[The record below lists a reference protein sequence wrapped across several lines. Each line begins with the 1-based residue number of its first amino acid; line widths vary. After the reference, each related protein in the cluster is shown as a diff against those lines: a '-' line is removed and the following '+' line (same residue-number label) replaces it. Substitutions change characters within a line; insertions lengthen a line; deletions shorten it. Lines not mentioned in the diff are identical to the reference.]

1 MAQERIL
8 SNLRQSARLTRSLT
22 PLSRLN
28 ADTSSFVSTVSSS
41 LSSVTGSRGGRDTL
55 TKIFNKNEE
64 GFGGLVWPDDLL
76 SAKYYMRF
84 DFAPYTRTDAF
95 RVKNLKYVR
104 NSVFLPMPENINDAT
119 VLNYNT
125 DDLGPLFGAK
135 LTETADFDSVGGMS
149 QLLGAGAAAGQ
160 KYLLQGVEQ
169 IFGAGANER
178 FGQEK
183 GFIVNPHASVIFQGI
198 QLKSHSFQ
206 WKMSPK
212 NERETNNIK
221 NIISHF
227 KEMALPRET
236 TTEGFMGYP
245 NLVAPHYLMDSTEN
259 PYLPIF
265 GPRGK
270 ETVCAITSIGVSYT
284 PDGGSAFLRNGS
296 PVAFLL
302 SIELRELEIRWNK
315 TSPKKDTG
323 FTGTAVEWLAQQLK
337 AGADAVKAAT
347 GD

>member
-1 MAQERIL
+1 MAHERIL

-22 PLSRLN
+22 PAARLN
-28 ADTSSFVSTVSSS
+28 ADTSSFVSTLHDAVN
-41 LSSVTGSRGGRDTL
+41 SVTASRGSRDTL
-55 TKIFNKNEE
+55 ANIFNKNDK
-64 GFGGLVWPDDLL
+64 GIGGLVWPDDLL

-84 DFAPYTRTDAF
+84 DFAPYRRTNAF
-95 RVKNLKYVR
+95 RVENLKFVP

-135 LTETADFDSVGGMS
+135 LTEGSKFDSVGGMEN
-149 QLLGAGAAAGQ
+149 LLGAGAAAGT
-160 KYLLQGVEQ
+160 KLGLQSVEQ

-212 NERETNNIK
+212 NARETNNIK

-323 FTGTAVEWLAQQLK
+323 LMGTAVEWLAQGLK
-337 AGADAVKAAT
+337 DAADAVKAAT